1 MEKLEWLGYHIVKK
15 FRRYLYSF
23 CRNSRTWQTDGQTDG
38 HRVPAIATLCI
49 ASHGRNSLASTLIQ
63 EHSVSNCRLYSGV
76 WLLMTDDWSMII
88 HLFVLLPRSGDSNCF
103 ASPVFVCF
111 CLFVCLFV
119 CYDICYDVTTAT
131 WREKQLSCETFK
143 IHCVSKKR
151 AKCGKLYIVETTAC
165 WSWLVFETQCRRAM
179 AKVLCH

>member
-1 MEKLEWLGYHIVKK
+1 MARLPHSEKISKISLFVLAQLTNVTD
-15 FRRYLYSF
+15 RR
-23 CRNSRTWQTDGQTDG
+23 TDGRTPRAGNSHAVHSIARQKFIGKYADTGAFSKQLQTLL
-38 HRVPAIATLCI
+38 R
-49 ASHGRNSLASTLIQ
+49 
-63 EHSVSNCRLYSGV
+63 RL
-76 WLLMTDDWSMII
+76 LLMTDDWSMII

-111 CLFVCLFV
+111 CLFVCLFL

-151 AKCGKLYIVETTAC
+151 AKFGKLYIVETTAC
-165 WSWLVFETQCRRAM
+165 RSWLVFETQCRRAM